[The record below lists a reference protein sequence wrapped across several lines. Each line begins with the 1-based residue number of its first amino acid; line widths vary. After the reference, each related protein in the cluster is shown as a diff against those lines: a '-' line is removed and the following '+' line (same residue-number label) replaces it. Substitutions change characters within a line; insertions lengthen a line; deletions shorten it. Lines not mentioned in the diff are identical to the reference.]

1 MIAGAIGHVLTPEIY
16 SVMIPSFIPE
26 DFANVSAAIIE
37 ALIGITLF
45 IPSTRNRAGLGFLI
59 LMLAFL
65 PIHIWDAFQD
75 LPAVGSTWIAL
86 FRIVIQFLL
95 IYTGWWIYKL
105 PSTRQDV
112 Q

>member
-1 MIAGAIGHVLTPEIY
+1 MGHILTPEIY
-16 SVMIPSFIPE
+16 SVMIPSLISE
-26 DFANVSAAIIE
+26 EFANVSAAVIE

-59 LMLAFL
+59 LMLAFF

-75 LPAVGSTWIAL
+75 EPAVGSTWIAL
-86 FRIVIQFLL
+86 FRIIIQFLL
-95 IYTGWWIYKL
+95 IYTGWWIYKS
-105 PSTRQDV
+105 PSKQQDI